1 MKKNI
6 LSHNFW
12 IGLVNP
18 WLEIPSKTQ
27 TNLEVTEND
36 YDDEWVRSGF
46 SIISITVSYSCFQD
60 FVRDLTL

>member
-6 LSHNFW
+6 LSHNFC

-46 SIISITVSYSCFQD
+46 SIVLLFHILVSKILY
-60 FVRDLTL
+60 VI

>member
-18 WLEIPSKTQ
+18 RLEIPSKTQ

-46 SIISITVSYSCFQD
+46 SIVLLFHILVSKILY
-60 FVRDLTL
+60 VI

>member
-27 TNLEVTEND
+27 TNLVVTEND

-46 SIISITVSYSCFQD
+46 SIVLLFHILVSKILY
-60 FVRDLTL
+60 VI

>member
-6 LSHNFW
+6 LSQNFW

-27 TNLEVTEND
+27 TNQEVTEND

-46 SIISITVSYSCFQD
+46 SIVLLFHILVSKILY
-60 FVRDLTL
+60 VI

>member
-6 LSHNFW
+6 LSQNFW
-12 IGLVNP
+12 TGLVNP

-46 SIISITVSYSCFQD
+46 SIVLLFHILVSKILY
-60 FVRDLTL
+60 VI

>member
-6 LSHNFW
+6 LSQNFW

-18 WLEIPSKTQ
+18 WLEISSKTQ

-46 SIISITVSYSCFQD
+46 SIVLQFHILVSKILY
-60 FVRDLTL
+60 VI

>member
-46 SIISITVSYSCFQD
+46 SIVLLFHILVSKILY
-60 FVRDLTL
+60 VI

>member
-6 LSHNFW
+6 LSQNFW

-46 SIISITVSYSCFQD
+46 SIVLQFHILVSKILY
-60 FVRDLTL
+60 VI